1 LLLTKQQSLNPETE
15 IMKTNRRNNA
25 FFFTLSFASCL
36 PLAAS
41 AGGFRLPDQDAFA
54 TARGEAFVATADN
67 ASAIFYN
74 PAGIAQLEGQNIRG
88 GIYGIDINTTFHSPA
103 PPAGNG
109 GSFGNGNKLHAVP
122 QIFYTFS
129 PTNLPVAFGLGI
141 YSPYGLSLE
150 WPDNTGF
157 RTVGTQASLTYLTI
171 NPSVAFKLSPNF
183 SIGGGITANYAD
195 ADLQQGL
202 LPFPY
207 NNSFEFKGSGWAVGY
222 NFGLLWKPI
231 EQISFGAS
239 FHSATKFNLTGRTET
254 TFTGVL
260 PAPVNNSASGE
271 FPFPLNAVLGV
282 SYRPTPKWNLEFD
295 ADYTDWSTLGTVT
308 IQQSAPIIPLG
319 IPQNIPIAFNWQPS
333 WYYEFGATRYFD
345 NGWHL
350 SAGYIFNESAV
361 PDANYSPVVADED
374 RHFIS
379 IGTGFK
385 GQHFNFD
392 IAYQFGYGPARTVSG
407 SAPSAAGQTADGTY
421 DFISQAVL
429 LTMGW
434 HF

>member
-1 LLLTKQQSLNPETE
+1 
-15 IMKTNRRNNA
+15 MKTNLRNNVKYSA
-25 FFFTLSFASCL
+25 LFFAGCL

-74 PAGIAQLEGQNIRG
+74 PAGIAQLEGQDIRG
-88 GIYGIDINTTFHSPA
+88 GLYGIDINTTFHSPA
-103 PPAGNG
+103 G
-109 GSFGNGNKLHAVP
+109 GSFDNSKNLHAVP
-122 QIFYTFS
+122 QFFYTLS

-141 YSPYGLSLE
+141 YSPYGLSSE

-171 NPSVAFKLSPNF
+171 NPAVAFKLSPNF

-195 ADLQQGL
+195 VDLQQGL
-202 LPFPY
+202 SPFPPY
-207 NNSFEFKGSGWAVGY
+207 NNSFELKGNGWAVGY
-222 NFGLLWKPI
+222 NLGLLWKPI

-239 FHSATKFNLTGRTET
+239 FHSATKVNLRGQTEA
-254 TFTGVL
+254 TFPPYL
-260 PAPVNNSASGE
+260 PAPIYNPASAE
-271 FPFPLNAVLGV
+271 FPFPLNAVIGV

-295 ADYTDWSTLGTVT
+295 ADYTDWSTLGSVNVQRQAT
-308 IQQSAPIIPLG
+308 PIPPLV
-319 IPQNIPIAFNWQPS
+319 FNWQPS

-345 NGWHL
+345 NGWHV

-361 PDANYSPVVADED
+361 PDANYNPVVADVD
-374 RHFIS
+374 RHFFS
-379 IGTGFK
+379 VGTGFK

-392 IAYQFGYGPARTVSG
+392 IAYQLGYGPTRTVSG
-407 SAPSAAGQTADGTY
+407 ATGASAPANGSY
-421 DFISQAVL
+421 EFISNAVL
-429 LTMGW
+429 LTLGW

>member
-1 LLLTKQQSLNPETE
+1 
-15 IMKTNRRNNA
+15 MKANRRDNA
-25 FFFTLSFASCL
+25 FFSSLFLASCL

-74 PAGIAQLEGQNIRG
+74 PAGIAQLEGQDIRG
-88 GIYGIDINTTFHSPA
+88 GLYGIDINTTFHSPA

-109 GSFGNGNKLHAVP
+109 GSFGNEKNLHAVP
-122 QIFYTFS
+122 QFFYTLS
-129 PTNLPVAFGLGI
+129 HTNLPVAFGLGI
-141 YSPYGLSLE
+141 YSPYGLSSE

-157 RTVGTQASLTYLTI
+157 RTVGTQASLTYITI
-171 NPSVAFKLSPNF
+171 NPAVAFKLSRNF
-183 SIGGGITANYAD
+183 SIGGGITVNYAD

-207 NNSFEFKGSGWAVGY
+207 NNSFELKGNGWAVGY
-222 NFGLLWKPI
+222 NLGLLWKPI
-231 EQISFGAS
+231 EQVSFGAS
-239 FHSATKFNLTGRTET
+239 FHSATKVNLTGQTET

-260 PAPVNNSASGE
+260 PAPIYNSTSAE
-271 FPFPLNAVLGV
+271 FPFPLNVVFGV

-295 ADYTDWSTLGTVT
+295 ADYTDWSTLGTVNA
-308 IQQSAPIIPLG
+308 QQSAPIVPLG
-319 IPQNIPIAFNWQPS
+319 IPQNVPITFNWQPS

-345 NGWHL
+345 NGWQV

-361 PDANYSPVVADED
+361 PDANYNPVVADVD
-374 RHFIS
+374 RHFFS

-385 GQHFNFD
+385 GRHFDFD
-392 IAYQFGYGPARTVSG
+392 VAYQLGYGPAQTVNG
-407 SAPSAAGQTADGTY
+407 SAPSATGQTADGSY
-421 DFISQAVL
+421 KFISQAVL
-429 LTMGW
+429 LTLGW

>member
-1 LLLTKQQSLNPETE
+1 
-15 IMKTNRRNNA
+15 MKTNRRNNVKFSA
-25 FFFTLSFASCL
+25 FFFAGCL
-36 PLAAS
+36 PLAAT

-74 PAGIAQLEGQNIRG
+74 PAGIAQLQGQDIRG
-88 GIYGIDINTTFHSPA
+88 GIYGIDINDTFHSPS

-109 GSFGNGNKLHAVP
+109 GSFDNQKNLHAVP
-122 QIFYTFS
+122 QFFYTVS

-141 YSPYGLSLE
+141 YSPYGLSSE
-150 WPDNTGF
+150 WPQNTGF
-157 RTVGTQASLTYLTI
+157 RTLGTQASLTYLTV
-171 NPSVAFKLSPNF
+171 NPVVAFKLLPNF
-183 SIGGGITANYAD
+183 SIGGGITVNYAD

-202 LPFPY
+202 TPFP
-207 NNSFEFKGSGWAVGY
+207 NNDSFELKGSGWAVGY
-222 NFGLLWKPI
+222 NLGLLWKPV

-239 FHSATKFNLTGRTET
+239 FHSATKINLAGHTET
-254 TFTGVL
+254 TFNGVL
-260 PAPVNNSASGE
+260 PAPINNSASAE
-271 FPFPLNAVLGV
+271 FAFPLDAAFGV

-295 ADYTDWSTLGTVT
+295 ADYTDWSTLGIVT
-308 IQQSAPIIPLG
+308 IQQAAPIVPLG
-319 IPQNIPIAFNWQPS
+319 IPQNVPVAFNWQPS

-361 PDANYSPVVADED
+361 PDANYSPVVADVD
-374 RHFIS
+374 RHFVS
-379 IGTGFK
+379 VGTGFK

-407 SAPSAAGQTADGTY
+407 SAPSATGQTADGSY
-421 DFISQAVL
+421 EFISNAVL
-429 LTMGW
+429 LTLGW